1 MRGNLLEV
9 SDLEVV
15 FYTYRGV
22 IEALNGVELWMN
34 KGERLGV
41 VGETGC
47 GKSVTARS
55 VMRLIEEPGKILGGK
70 IIFEGGDLLR
80 LSEGEVQR
88 VRGEQITMIFQ
99 EPNSSL
105 NPVMTVGFQIAE
117 VLAKIKKT
125 GIRKQYSAVA
135 TMLDLVGLDS
145 AIVMNMY
152 PHELSGGMAQRVMIA
167 MGMAPKP

>member
-70 IIFEGGDLLR
+70 ILFEGRDLLSSNGYR
-80 LSEGEVQR
+80 GPMPRTDWDAAVPALIITREGQTRALYGQEEILKA
-88 VRGEQITMIFQ
+88 VRGD
-99 EPNSSL
+99 SS
-105 NPVMTVGFQIAE
+105 
-117 VLAKIKKT
+117 
-125 GIRKQYSAVA
+125 
-135 TMLDLVGLDS
+135 
-145 AIVMNMY
+145 
-152 PHELSGGMAQRVMIA
+152 
-167 MGMAPKP
+167 